1 MEMIG
6 TVLATHGELGRAL
19 IAAMEMIVG
28 VQPRVTALSLQVTDR
43 IEDAAER
50 LRAAVESA
58 DDGDGVLVL
67 TDMLGGTPSNI
78 CLSLIG
84 GPRPVEVVSGVSL
97 PMLLKAVQAR
107 REQLAYVAAAAPV
120 QKLLSPAEMGELFK
134 VLALAKSENIGWPG
148 FALGDRSHRL

>member
-1 MEMIG
+1 MIG
-6 TVLATHGELGRAL
+6 AVLATHGELGKAL

-28 VQPRVTALSLQVTDR
+28 AQPRVTALSLQVADR

-50 LRAAVESA
+50 LREAVEGA

-67 TDMLGGTPSNI
+67 TDMLGGSPSNI

-107 REQLAYVAAAAPV
+107 RDADLRETAAQVKKVGRASIIVASEVLAGPEAAAGGA
-120 QKLLSPAEMGELFK
+120 QT
-134 VLALAKSENIGWPG
+134 
-148 FALGDRSHRL
+148 